1 MCGGIY
7 EEEFEMKEY
16 YGPSTQF
23 HSTPTFG
30 RAAAICELENIACRL
45 DAYTNTIHFE
55 NAEEAVRF
63 SIAWRKAVAGSTWSK

>member
-1 MCGGIY
+1 MCGGYY
-7 EEEFEMKEY
+7 EEEMMEDKY

-45 DAYTNTIHFE
+45 DPYNNAIHFK
-55 NAEEAVRF
+55 NADEEVKF
-63 SIAWRKAVAGSTWSK
+63 SIAWRKAIAGS

>member
-1 MCGGIY
+1 MCGGYY
-7 EEEFEMKEY
+7 EEEMMMEEKY

-45 DAYTNTIHFE
+45 DPYYNTIHFK
-55 NAEEAVRF
+55 NAEEEVKF
-63 SIAWRKAVAGSTWSK
+63 SIAWRKIIAGS

>member
-1 MCGGIY
+1 MCGGYY
-7 EEEFEMKEY
+7 EEEMMMEEKY

-45 DAYTNTIHFE
+45 DPYNNTIHFE
-55 NAEEAVRF
+55 NADEEVKF
-63 SIAWRKAVAGSTWSK
+63 SIAWRKAVAGS